1 MVGSGLSDIRMGIDV
16 VLNFLKYVDRHDVCP
31 EYAADVKQAQE
42 VCLLALEETPVIQE
56 LVKLLPGHFN
66 TALQMLHGTDN
77 NDEHFGFVYNQ
88 AIPDPK
94 HSKLSV
100 AVTLSTLMPD
110 DDRFQAPAEWHV
122 VDTRELSFEIQ
133 TIILPDDDVRAK
145 FKSINEHFFG
155 EPDIQPCGTI
165 TAEPVML
172 RDGWDTTI
180 KTLPRLFDGNT
191 QFILEEDILRHLKEG
206 MVLDVCVCTLNVGL
220 RFIKYVKAVKPT
232 YYTFLPQELML
243 NYKEPVAN
251 ERPGKSIYDFDDE
264 EGLDGVGGGDRDE

>member
-31 EYAADVKQAQE
+31 EYADNIKQAQE
-42 VCLLALEETPVIQE
+42 VCRLALEETPVIQQ
-56 LVKLLPGHFN
+56 LVGLLPGRFN
-66 TALQMLHGTDN
+66 TALQMLHCKPDK
-77 NDEHFGFVYNQ
+77 DEPFGFVYNQ

-100 AVTLSTLMPD
+100 AVTLSILMPD
-110 DDRFQAPAEWHV
+110 NDRFQTPADWRII
-122 VDTRELSFEIQ
+122 DTRDMTFEIFSI
-133 TIILPDDDVRAK
+133 TLPDDEMRAK
-145 FKSINEHFFG
+145 FKSVNEHFPDA
-155 EPDIQPCGTI
+155 PDIPPCGII

-172 RDGWDTTI
+172 RDGWDVTV
-180 KTLPRLFDGNT
+180 KELPSSFDGNSV
-191 QFILEEDILRHLKEG
+191 FILEEDILRLLKES
-206 MVLDVCVCTLNVGL
+206 MTLDVCVCTLNVGL

-251 ERPGKSIYDFDDE
+251 DRPAKSVHDLDE
-264 EGLDGVGGGDRDE
+264 EGGLDGVGGDRDE